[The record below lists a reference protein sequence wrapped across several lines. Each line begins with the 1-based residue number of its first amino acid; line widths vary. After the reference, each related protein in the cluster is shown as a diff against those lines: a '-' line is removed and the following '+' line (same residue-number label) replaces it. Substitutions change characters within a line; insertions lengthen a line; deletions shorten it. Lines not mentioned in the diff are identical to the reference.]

1 MCNFMIVAGYMAIG
15 WCIGNALYK
24 KLKSIKG
31 VC

>member
-15 WCIGNALYK
+15 WCIGNVLYK
-24 KLKSIKG
+24 KLKTIKG

>member
-15 WCIGNALYK
+15 WGVGTVLYK

-31 VC
+31 VN